1 MGIADHSPSEEVLKR
16 ARGEGIDL
24 EELRSTDPQKYR
36 IINSVPLAVVDV
48 EYLEQIAE
56 ELHKAFPETEIF
68 QIPGKYPKVVRLFSF
83 PLVDVAKLDSVL
95 ASIAGQHGDLFFRI
109 IQDVRGERR
118 ELQRAIDPSEWQGI
132 EGLVGP
138 FSEEHA
144 AEEWGSK
151 SSQSTG
157 LESDVFQLRGTW
169 FCEVFDLSET

>member
-1 MGIADHSPSEEVLKR
+1 M
-16 ARGEGIDL
+16 
-24 EELRSTDPQKYR
+24 
-36 IINSVPLAVVDV
+36 
-48 EYLEQIAE
+48 
-56 ELHKAFPETEIF
+56 
-68 QIPGKYPKVVRLFSF
+68 
-83 PLVDVAKLDSVL
+83 L

-169 FCEVFDLSET
+169 FCDVFDLSET